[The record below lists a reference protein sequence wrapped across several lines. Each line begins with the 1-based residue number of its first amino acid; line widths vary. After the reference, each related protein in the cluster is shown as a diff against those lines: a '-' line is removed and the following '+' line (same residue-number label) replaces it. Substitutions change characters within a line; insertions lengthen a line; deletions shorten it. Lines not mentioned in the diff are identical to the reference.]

1 MLPLKCQNMPAK
13 AYQHFMSFM
22 PMSLFQHICRHIC
35 RHMSLG
41 ISYSDTGWQ
50 KQVHTLKAKTDT
62 YIVARKNT
70 VGVQELAN
78 LQKGQDHQ
86 SLGQRGQKSEQSA
99 ASKSSTKSSRGG
111 KSGNSG
117 TSPSGRVISS
127 GAALRQHAGRSMG
140 VLRGVPWGQT
150 GGARFSFG
158 G

>member
-1 MLPLKCQNMPAK
+1 MEQ
-13 AYQHFMSFM
+13 Y
-22 PMSLFQHICRHIC
+22 
-35 RHMSLG
+35 
-41 ISYSDTGWQ
+41 TGWR
-50 KQVHTLKAKTDT
+50 KQVHTLKAKTDIH
-62 YIVARKNT
+62 IVARKNT

-127 GAALRQHAGRSMG
+127 GAAFQQHAGRSMG
-140 VLRGVPWGQT
+140 GICWII
-150 GGARFSFG
+150 FG
-158 G
+158 